1 MSRLSLNT
9 APGLTCVTSNS
20 SFISVY
26 YAIHNLLTAKND
38 NRSLKMML
46 FLEPTAQHLFLVESN
61 LDNYAC
67 GPSDN
72 ANHGIECYPR
82 KNGERE
88 IYAGLYH
95 KTRCLRPNATGCV
108 TTCYVLYDIFA
119 IIGIGMQLAIDY
131 GISNPE
137 AKVHIPGI
145 KYVIIWIGVWCF
157 CWSTACQYI
166 CARWDPPWQSNSSD
180 RTLNI
185 VPYSVIV
192 MLNVIFVG
200 VAVFS
205 VASKLKLLA
214 SPISCFA
221 QMDTYLKLHSDS
233 APPVIITVFSLSNSQ
248 YIYLQRAVDSIEMAL
263 AQVNMTSANPEIAFE
278 AASNLPGHPLSKLHH
293 LIHQFSH
300 WLKIRITTCLAL
312 NSCLLMA
319 TEAVQETSTQRLGR
333 KQERPAETSSPQK
346 KGARIDCKKEMR
358 SLLLTAGVIY
368 SVLLVEWPLLVW
380 EASDVIISIIG
391 NVIIAVILAQ
401 TIRIVQ
407 PRPWHFLCCFRR
419 KSVPVPN
426 PNDVENG
433 QKEAKKS
440 KLSRAISNNPPVR
453 ELTVSVVQVTHSQAS
468 EPLQQPNFD
477 LLRNWAQRRTAQD
490 DVIQHHLDLDSA
502 LDPQF
507 EEEKD
512 LEMDCLR
519 RPKSVYEQLK
529 R

>member
-1 MSRLSLNT
+1 
-9 APGLTCVTSNS
+9 
-20 SFISVY
+20 
-26 YAIHNLLTAKND
+26 
-38 NRSLKMML
+38 MML

-88 IYAGLYH
+88 IYAGYI
-95 KTRCLRPNATGCV
+95 TRHGVLRPNATGCV

-205 VASKLKLLA
+205 VA
-214 SPISCFA
+214 I
-221 QMDTYLKLHSDS
+221 
-233 APPVIITVFSLSNSQ
+233 IITVFSLSNTQ
-248 YIYLQRAVDSIEMAL
+248 YIYLQRAVDSIEIAL

-293 LIHQFSH
+293 LILSIAAYSWQ
-300 WLKIRITTCLAL
+300 LKQYKKLAP
-312 NSCLLMA
+312 
-319 TEAVQETSTQRLGR
+319 
-333 KQERPAETSSPQK
+333 KDWAESKKGPQKHPRPQK

-380 EASDVIISIIG
+380 ECRSGDGLAIREMASDVIISIIG
-391 NVIIAVILAQ
+391 NVY
-401 TIRIVQ
+401 
-407 PRPWHFLCCFRR
+407 F
-419 KSVPVPN
+419 SPN
-426 PNDVENG
+426 HQN
-433 QKEAKKS
+433 KAKKS

-502 LDPQF
+502 WTLNL
-507 EEEKD
+507 KKK
-512 LEMDCLR
+512 LNCLS
-519 RPKSVYEQLK
+519 PKSVYNNSSVEQST
-529 R
+529 

>member
-38 NRSLKMML
+38 PNTYSWSRVTLITML
-46 FLEPTAQHLFLVESN
+46 VAHLIMLIMALSVILVRM
-61 LDNYAC
+61 
-67 GPSDN
+67 
-72 ANHGIECYPR
+72 ANGKFMLGYITRHGV
-82 KNGERE
+82 
-88 IYAGLYH
+88 
-95 KTRCLRPNATGCV
+95 LRPNATGCV
-108 TTCYVLYDIFA
+108 TTCYVLYDICA
-119 IIGIGMQLAIDY
+119 RDYWIGMQLAIDY

-180 RTLNI
+180 RTLTSFPTRDCDAERNI
-185 VPYSVIV
+185 RRV
-192 MLNVIFVG
+192 
-200 VAVFS
+200 
-205 VASKLKLLA
+205 
-214 SPISCFA
+214 
-221 QMDTYLKLHSDS
+221 
-233 APPVIITVFSLSNSQ
+233 
-248 YIYLQRAVDSIEMAL
+248 YIYLQRAVDSIEIAL

-293 LIHQFSH
+293 LIVRPDVLICDLWVSLTFVTRVASIFVLAKNQNYNLQ
-300 WLKIRITTCLAL
+300 LKQYKKLAP
-312 NSCLLMA
+312 
-319 TEAVQETSTQRLGR
+319 
-333 KQERPAETSSPQK
+333 KDWAESKKGPQKHPRPQK

-380 EASDVIISIIG
+380 EFVHISAGQCRSGDGLAIREMQLF
-391 NVIIAVILAQ
+391 LAQ

>member
-1 MSRLSLNT
+1 MAN
-9 APGLTCVTSNS
+9 GK
-20 SFISVY
+20 F
-26 YAIHNLLTAKND
+26 
-38 NRSLKMML
+38 ML
-46 FLEPTAQHLFLVESN
+46 GYITR
-61 LDNYAC
+61 
-67 GPSDN
+67 
-72 ANHGIECYPR
+72 HGV
-82 KNGERE
+82 
-88 IYAGLYH
+88 
-95 KTRCLRPNATGCV
+95 LRPNATGCV

-145 KYVIIWIGVWCF
+145 KYVIIWIGAFAGALPANTYVHDGIRRGIQF
-157 CWSTACQYI
+157 VGQ
-166 CARWDPPWQSNSSD
+166 
-180 RTLNI
+180 NI
-185 VPYSVIV
+185 KHRSLLVIV

-233 APPVIITVFSLSNSQ
+233 APPVIITVFLS
-248 YIYLQRAVDSIEMAL
+248 
-263 AQVNMTSANPEIAFE
+263 NPEIAFE

-293 LIHQFSH
+293 LIVRPHVLICDF
-300 WLKIRITTCLAL
+300 
-312 NSCLLMA
+312 CLLM
-319 TEAVQETSTQRLGR
+319 
-333 KQERPAETSSPQK
+333 
-346 KGARIDCKKEMR
+346 
-358 SLLLTAGVIY
+358 
-368 SVLLVEWPLLVW
+368 
-380 EASDVIISIIG
+380 ASDVIISIIG

-502 LDPQF
+502 LDPH
-507 EEEKD
+507 
-512 LEMDCLR
+512 
-519 RPKSVYEQLK
+519 LK
-529 R
+529 KKKISKWTA

>member
-20 SFISVY
+20 SFTSVY
-26 YAIHNLLTAKND
+26 YAIHNLLRAKND
-38 NRSLKMML
+38 PSTYSWSRVTLITMLVAHLIMLIMALSVIFVRMANRKFML
-46 FLEPTAQHLFLVESN
+46 GYITR
-61 LDNYAC
+61 
-67 GPSDN
+67 
-72 ANHGIECYPR
+72 HGV
-82 KNGERE
+82 
-88 IYAGLYH
+88 
-95 KTRCLRPNATGCV
+95 LRPNATGCV

-119 IIGIGMQLAIDY
+119 VVGIGMQLAIDY

-137 AKVHIPGI
+137 AKVHIPGL

-180 RTLNI
+180 RKLNI

-200 VAVFS
+200 VAVSS
-205 VASKLKLLA
+205 VA
-214 SPISCFA
+214 
-221 QMDTYLKLHSDS
+221 
-233 APPVIITVFSLSNSQ
+233 VIITVFSLANSQ

-263 AQVNMTSANPEIAFE
+263 VQVNMTSANPDIAFQ
-278 AASNLPGHPLSKLHH
+278 AASNLPGQPLSKLYH

-312 NSCLLMA
+312 NSCLLIA
-319 TEAVQETSTQRLGR
+319 YTPFIFSTYRQLKQYERLAP
-333 KQERPAETSSPQK
+333 KDWAESKKGPQKHPRPQK

-358 SLLLTAGVIY
+358 SLLLTAGAIY
-368 SVLLVEWPLLVW
+368 SVLLVEWPLLAW
-380 EASDVIISIIG
+380 EFMHISAGKCRSGDGLAIREMASDVIISIIG

-407 PRPWHFLCCFRR
+407 PRPWHFLCCIRR
-419 KSVPVPN
+419 KSDPVPN
-426 PNDVENG
+426 PNDAENG
-433 QKEAKKS
+433 QKEVKKS
-440 KLSRAISNNPPVR
+440 KFSRAISNNPPVR

-468 EPLQQPNFD
+468 EPLEQPNFD
-477 LLRNWAQRRTAQD
+477 LLRNWTQRKTVQD

-519 RPKSVYEQLK
+519 PKSVYEQLE

>member
-38 NRSLKMML
+38 PNTYSWSRVTLITML
-46 FLEPTAQHLFLVESN
+46 VAHLIMLIMALSVILVRM
-61 LDNYAC
+61 
-67 GPSDN
+67 
-72 ANHGIECYPR
+72 ANGKFMLGYITRHGV
-82 KNGERE
+82 
-88 IYAGLYH
+88 
-95 KTRCLRPNATGCV
+95 LRPNATGCV

-205 VASKLKLLA
+205 VA
-214 SPISCFA
+214 I
-221 QMDTYLKLHSDS
+221 
-233 APPVIITVFSLSNSQ
+233 IITVFSLSNTQ

-319 TEAVQETSTQRLGR
+319 YTPFIFSTYRQL
-333 KQERPAETSSPQK
+333 KQYKKLAPKDWAESKKGPQKHPRPQK

-380 EASDVIISIIG
+380 EFVHISAGQCRSGDGLAIREMASDVIISIIG

>member
-38 NRSLKMML
+38 PNTYSWSRVTLITML
-46 FLEPTAQHLFLVESN
+46 VAHLIMLIMALSVILVRM
-61 LDNYAC
+61 
-67 GPSDN
+67 
-72 ANHGIECYPR
+72 ANGKFMLGYITRHGV
-82 KNGERE
+82 
-88 IYAGLYH
+88 
-95 KTRCLRPNATGCV
+95 LRPNATGCV

-205 VASKLKLLA
+205 VA
-214 SPISCFA
+214 I
-221 QMDTYLKLHSDS
+221 
-233 APPVIITVFSLSNSQ
+233 IITVFSLSNTQ
-248 YIYLQRAVDSIEMAL
+248 YIYLQRAVDSIEIAL

-293 LIHQFSH
+293 LIHQFSY

-319 TEAVQETSTQRLGR
+319 YTPFIFSTYRQL
-333 KQERPAETSSPQK
+333 KH
-346 KGARIDCKKEMR
+346 
-358 SLLLTAGVIY
+358 LLLTAGVIY

-380 EASDVIISIIG
+380 EFVHISAGQCRSGDGLAIREMASDVIISIIG

-453 ELTVSVVQVTHSQAS
+453 E
-468 EPLQQPNFD
+468 
-477 LLRNWAQRRTAQD
+477 NWAQRRTAQD

>member
-108 TTCYVLYDIFA
+108 TTCYTPAPTAYPKLTVIKLFLSRSVA

-192 MLNVIFVG
+192 MLN
-200 VAVFS
+200 
-205 VASKLKLLA
+205 
-214 SPISCFA
+214 
-221 QMDTYLKLHSDS
+221 
-233 APPVIITVFSLSNSQ
+233 
-248 YIYLQRAVDSIEMAL
+248 YIYLQRAVDSIEIAL

-293 LIHQFSH
+293 LILSIAAYSWQ
-300 WLKIRITTCLAL
+300 LKQYKKLAP
-312 NSCLLMA
+312 
-319 TEAVQETSTQRLGR
+319 
-333 KQERPAETSSPQK
+333 KDWAESKKGPQKHPRPQK

-380 EASDVIISIIG
+380 EFVHISAGQCRSGDGLAIREMASDVIISIIG